1 MAKYTNRLK
10 ARLAYA
16 RLCESAKE
24 GKNWIVTRKLILET
38 EEGDVSFDAGEEV
51 EVGATPEGDMGI
63 NGSAACV
70 VITDPELAAK
80 IADIVVNADETS
92 DVEFVTKDAVDAVM
106 DGEGADQV
114 VDDLADDAGAE
125 DDEADMSVEVPELDP
140 NKKESVE
147 AKFAK
152 FSANRLNPKK
162 VLVCESIMVDEES
175 SDRINMYNIKCDR
188 LKKESFN
195 DYKAFAARVSEL
207 KGSLQP
213 GKREIA
219 LTEAGEVMG
228 SYDTEAD
235 NGSLYPEN
243 SWSDVDA
250 MDNADTA
257 PVELMDEPEEDL
269 DFDSWDDTGMP
280 TEAPADEPVDEPA
293 NGVKKEGLAGA
304 IAGGAAGTMV
314 GHPFAGAALGSMAQ
328 DKLIDDSVKDVTE
341 EYTGNNVFES
351 CLKKY
356 EESAKSGKDYI
367 EMVNSLEKAGLK
379 ESAIAKVVST
389 FDSRKLNE
397 CVRVYDTKYGKYV
410 NALKESVAADNFIE
424 ETGEAKRFSK
434 RFFN

>member
-51 EVGATPEGDMGI
+51 EIGATPEGDMGI

-80 IADIVVNADETS
+80 IADTVVNADETS

-106 DGEGADQV
+106 DGEDTDQV
-114 VDDLADDAGAE
+114 VDDLASDAGAE
-125 DDEADMSVEVPELDP
+125 DADAENAEAGMEDNMSVEVPELDP

-162 VLVCESIMVDEES
+162 VLVCESIMIDEES
-175 SDRINMYNIKCDR
+175 SDHINMYNIKCDR
-188 LKKESFN
+188 LKKESFSN
-195 DYKAFAARVSEL
+195 YKEFAARVSEL

-228 SYDTEAD
+228 SFDTEAD
-235 NGSLYPEN
+235 SGELYPED
-243 SWSDVDA
+243 SWENVEA

-257 PVELMDEPEEDL
+257 PVELMDEPVEDL
-269 DFDSWDDTGMP
+269 DFDSWDDEGNAVAP
-280 TEAPADEPVDEPA
+280 TSEAT
-293 NGVKKEGLAGA
+293 EGE
-304 IAGGAAGTMV
+304 
-314 GHPFAGAALGSMAQ
+314 
-328 DKLIDDSVKDVTE
+328 VKDVTDN
-341 EYTGNNVFES
+341 YTDGSVFES

>member
-51 EVGATPEGDMGI
+51 EIGATPEGDMGI

-80 IADIVVNADETS
+80 IADTVVNADETS

-106 DGEGADQV
+106 DGEDTDQV
-114 VDDLADDAGAE
+114 VDDLASDAEAEDAGAE
-125 DDEADMSVEVPELDP
+125 DAEAGTEDNMSVEVPELDP

-162 VLVCESIMVDEES
+162 VLVCESIMIDEES

-188 LKKESFN
+188 LKKESFSN
-195 DYKAFAARVSEL
+195 YKEFAARVSEL

-228 SYDTEAD
+228 SFDTEAD
-235 NGSLYPEN
+235 SGELYPED
-243 SWSDVDA
+243 SWENVEA

-257 PVELMDEPEEDL
+257 PVELMDEPVEDL
-269 DFDSWDDTGMP
+269 DFDSWDDEGNAVAP
-280 TEAPADEPVDEPA
+280 TSEAT
-293 NGVKKEGLAGA
+293 EGE
-304 IAGGAAGTMV
+304 
-314 GHPFAGAALGSMAQ
+314 
-328 DKLIDDSVKDVTE
+328 VKDVTDN
-341 EYTGNNVFES
+341 YTDGSVFES

>member
-51 EVGATPEGDMGI
+51 EIGATPEGDMGI

-80 IADIVVNADETS
+80 IADTVVNADETS

-106 DGEGADQV
+106 DGEDTDQV
-114 VDDLADDAGAE
+114 VDDLASDAGAE
-125 DDEADMSVEVPELDP
+125 DAGAEDAEAGTEDNMSVEVPELDP

-162 VLVCESIMVDEES
+162 VLVCESIMIDEES

-188 LKKESFN
+188 LKKESFSN
-195 DYKAFAARVSEL
+195 YKEFAARVSEL

-228 SYDTEAD
+228 SFDTEAD
-235 NGSLYPEN
+235 SGELYPED
-243 SWSDVDA
+243 SWENVEA

-257 PVELMDEPEEDL
+257 PVELMDEPVEDL
-269 DFDSWDDTGMP
+269 DFDSWDDEGNAVAP
-280 TEAPADEPVDEPA
+280 TSEAT
-293 NGVKKEGLAGA
+293 EGE
-304 IAGGAAGTMV
+304 
-314 GHPFAGAALGSMAQ
+314 
-328 DKLIDDSVKDVTE
+328 VKDVTDN
-341 EYTGNNVFES
+341 YTDGSVFES

>member
-10 ARLAYA
+10 ARLAYV

-51 EVGATPEGDMGI
+51 EIGATPEGDMGI

-80 IADIVVNADETS
+80 IADTVVNADETS

-106 DGEGADQV
+106 DGEDTDQV
-114 VDDLADDAGAE
+114 VDDLASDAGAE
-125 DDEADMSVEVPELDP
+125 DAGAEDAEAGAEDNMSVEVPELDP

-162 VLVCESIMVDEES
+162 VLVCESIMIDEES

-188 LKKESFN
+188 LKKESFSN
-195 DYKAFAARVSEL
+195 YKEFAARVSEL

-228 SYDTEAD
+228 SFDTEAD
-235 NGSLYPEN
+235 SGELYPED
-243 SWSDVDA
+243 SWENVEA

-257 PVELMDEPEEDL
+257 PVELMDEPVEDL
-269 DFDSWDDTGMP
+269 DFDSWDDEGNAVAP
-280 TEAPADEPVDEPA
+280 TDEAA
-293 NGVKKEGLAGA
+293 EGE
-304 IAGGAAGTMV
+304 
-314 GHPFAGAALGSMAQ
+314 
-328 DKLIDDSVKDVTE
+328 VKDVTDN
-341 EYTGNNVFES
+341 YTGGSVFES

>member
-51 EVGATPEGDMGI
+51 EIGATPEGDMGI

-80 IADIVVNADETS
+80 IADTVVNADETS

-106 DGEGADQV
+106 DGEDTDQV
-114 VDDLADDAGAE
+114 VDDLASDAGAE
-125 DDEADMSVEVPELDP
+125 DADAEDAEAGMEDNMSVEVPELDP

-162 VLVCESIMVDEES
+162 VLVCESIMIDEES

-188 LKKESFN
+188 LKKESFSN
-195 DYKAFAARVSEL
+195 YKEFAARVSEL

-228 SYDTEAD
+228 SFDTEAD
-235 NGSLYPEN
+235 SGELYPED
-243 SWSDVDA
+243 SWENVEA

-257 PVELMDEPEEDL
+257 PVELMDEPVEDL
-269 DFDSWDDTGMP
+269 DFDSWDDEGNAVAP
-280 TEAPADEPVDEPA
+280 TSEAT
-293 NGVKKEGLAGA
+293 EGE
-304 IAGGAAGTMV
+304 
-314 GHPFAGAALGSMAQ
+314 
-328 DKLIDDSVKDVTE
+328 VKDVTDN
-341 EYTGNNVFES
+341 YTDGSVFES

>member
-51 EVGATPEGDMGI
+51 EIGATPEGDMGI

-80 IADIVVNADETS
+80 IADTVVNADETS

-106 DGEGADQV
+106 DGEDTDQV
-114 VDDLADDAGAE
+114 VDDLASDAGAE
-125 DDEADMSVEVPELDP
+125 DTGAEDAEAGMEDNMSVEVPELDP

-162 VLVCESIMVDEES
+162 VLVCESIMIDEES

-188 LKKESFN
+188 LKKESFSN
-195 DYKAFAARVSEL
+195 YKEFAARVSEL

-228 SYDTEAD
+228 SFDTEAD
-235 NGSLYPEN
+235 SGELYPED
-243 SWSDVDA
+243 SWENVEA

-257 PVELMDEPEEDL
+257 PVELMDEPVEDL
-269 DFDSWDDTGMP
+269 DFDSWDDEGNAVAPTGEA
-280 TEAPADEPVDEPA
+280 TEGE
-293 NGVKKEGLAGA
+293 
-304 IAGGAAGTMV
+304 
-314 GHPFAGAALGSMAQ
+314 
-328 DKLIDDSVKDVTE
+328 VKDVTDN
-341 EYTGNNVFES
+341 YAGGSVFES

-367 EMVNSLEKAGLK
+367 EMVNGLEKAGLK

>member
-51 EVGATPEGDMGI
+51 EIGATPEGDMGI

-80 IADIVVNADETS
+80 IADTVVNADETS

-106 DGEGADQV
+106 DGEDTDQV
-114 VDDLADDAGAE
+114 VDDLASDAGAE
-125 DDEADMSVEVPELDP
+125 DTSAEDAEVGTEDNMSVEVPELDP

-162 VLVCESIMVDEES
+162 VLVCESIMIDEES

-188 LKKESFN
+188 LKKESFSN
-195 DYKAFAARVSEL
+195 YKEFAARVSEL

-228 SYDTEAD
+228 SFDTEAD
-235 NGSLYPEN
+235 SGELYPED
-243 SWSDVDA
+243 SWENVEA

-257 PVELMDEPEEDL
+257 PVELMDEPVEDL
-269 DFDSWDDTGMP
+269 DFDSWDDEGNAVAP
-280 TEAPADEPVDEPA
+280 TSEAT
-293 NGVKKEGLAGA
+293 EGE
-304 IAGGAAGTMV
+304 
-314 GHPFAGAALGSMAQ
+314 
-328 DKLIDDSVKDVTE
+328 VKDVTDN
-341 EYTGNNVFES
+341 YTGGSVFES

>member
-51 EVGATPEGDMGI
+51 EIGATPEGDMGI

-80 IADIVVNADETS
+80 IADTVVNADETS

-106 DGEGADQV
+106 DGEDTDQV
-114 VDDLADDAGAE
+114 VDDLASDAGAE
-125 DDEADMSVEVPELDP
+125 DTGAEDAEVGTEDNMSVEVPELDP

-162 VLVCESIMVDEES
+162 VLVCESIMIDEES

-188 LKKESFN
+188 LKKESFSN
-195 DYKAFAARVSEL
+195 YKEFAARVSEL

-228 SYDTEAD
+228 SFDTEAD
-235 NGSLYPEN
+235 SGELYPED
-243 SWSDVDA
+243 SWENVEA

-257 PVELMDEPEEDL
+257 PVELMDEPVEDL
-269 DFDSWDDTGMP
+269 DFDSWDDEGNAVAP
-280 TEAPADEPVDEPA
+280 TSEAT
-293 NGVKKEGLAGA
+293 EGE
-304 IAGGAAGTMV
+304 
-314 GHPFAGAALGSMAQ
+314 
-328 DKLIDDSVKDVTE
+328 VKDVTDN
-341 EYTGNNVFES
+341 YTDGSVFES

>member
-51 EVGATPEGDMGI
+51 EIGATPEGDMGI

-80 IADIVVNADETS
+80 IADTVVNADETS

-106 DGEGADQV
+106 DGEDTDQV
-114 VDDLADDAGAE
+114 VDDLASDAGAE
-125 DDEADMSVEVPELDP
+125 DAGAEDAEAGTEDNMSVEVPELDP

-162 VLVCESIMVDEES
+162 VLVCESIMIDEES

-188 LKKESFN
+188 LKKESFSN
-195 DYKAFAARVSEL
+195 YKEFAARVSEL

-228 SYDTEAD
+228 SFDTEAD
-235 NGSLYPEN
+235 SGELYPED
-243 SWSDVDA
+243 SWENVEA

-257 PVELMDEPEEDL
+257 PVELMDEPVEDL
-269 DFDSWDDTGMP
+269 DFDSWDDEGNAVAP
-280 TEAPADEPVDEPA
+280 TSEAA
-293 NGVKKEGLAGA
+293 EGE
-304 IAGGAAGTMV
+304 
-314 GHPFAGAALGSMAQ
+314 
-328 DKLIDDSVKDVTE
+328 VKDVTDN
-341 EYTGNNVFES
+341 YAGGSVFES

>member
-51 EVGATPEGDMGI
+51 EIGATPEGDMGI

-80 IADIVVNADETS
+80 IADTVVNADETS

-106 DGEGADQV
+106 DGEDTDQV
-114 VDDLADDAGAE
+114 VDDLASDAGAE
-125 DDEADMSVEVPELDP
+125 DTGAEDAEVGTEDNMSVEVPELDP

-162 VLVCESIMVDEES
+162 VLVCESIIIDEES

-188 LKKESFN
+188 LKKESFSN
-195 DYKAFAARVSEL
+195 YKEFAARVSEL

-228 SYDTEAD
+228 SFDTEAD
-235 NGSLYPEN
+235 SGELYPED
-243 SWSDVDA
+243 SWENVEA

-257 PVELMDEPEEDL
+257 PVELMDEPVEDL
-269 DFDSWDDTGMP
+269 DFDSWDDEGNAVAPTG
-280 TEAPADEPVDEPA
+280 EAA
-293 NGVKKEGLAGA
+293 EGE
-304 IAGGAAGTMV
+304 
-314 GHPFAGAALGSMAQ
+314 
-328 DKLIDDSVKDVTE
+328 VKDVTDN
-341 EYTGNNVFES
+341 YAGGSVFES

>member
-51 EVGATPEGDMGI
+51 EIGVTPEGDMGI

-80 IADIVVNADETS
+80 IADTVVNADETS

-106 DGEGADQV
+106 DGEDTDQV
-114 VDDLADDAGAE
+114 VDDLASDAGAE
-125 DDEADMSVEVPELDP
+125 DAGAGAEDVEADTEDKMSVEVPELDP

-162 VLVCESIMVDEES
+162 VLVCESILIDEES

-188 LKKESFN
+188 LKKESFS
-195 DYKAFAARVSEL
+195 DYKEFVARVSEL

-219 LTEAGEVMG
+219 LTEAGKVMG
-228 SYDTEAD
+228 SFYTEAD
-235 NGSLYPEN
+235 SGELYPED
-243 SWSDVDA
+243 SWEDVEA

-257 PVELMDEPEEDL
+257 PVELMDEPVDDL
-269 DFDSWDDTGMP
+269 DFDAWDDEGNA
-280 TEAPADEPVDEPA
+280 TEFADEEIPSEEIPESA
-293 NGVKKEGLAGA
+293 PEGEV
-304 IAGGAAGTMV
+304 T
-314 GHPFAGAALGSMAQ
+314 
-328 DKLIDDSVKDVTE
+328 DVTDQ
-341 EYTGNNVFES
+341 YTGGNVFES

-367 EMVNSLEKAGLK
+367 EMVNRLEKAGLK
-379 ESAIAKVVST
+379 ESAIAKIVST
-389 FDSRKLNE
+389 FDTRKLNE

>member
-51 EVGATPEGDMGI
+51 EIGATPEGDMGI

-80 IADIVVNADETS
+80 IADTVVNADETS

-106 DGEGADQV
+106 DGEDTDQV
-114 VDDLADDAGAE
+114 VDDLASDAGAE
-125 DDEADMSVEVPELDP
+125 DADAENAEAGMEDNMSVEVPELDP

-162 VLVCESIMVDEES
+162 VLVCESIMIDEES

-188 LKKESFN
+188 LKKESFSN
-195 DYKAFAARVSEL
+195 YKEFAARVSEL

-228 SYDTEAD
+228 SFDTEAD
-235 NGSLYPEN
+235 SGELYPED
-243 SWSDVDA
+243 SWENVEA

-257 PVELMDEPEEDL
+257 PVELMDEPVEDL
-269 DFDSWDDTGMP
+269 DFDSWDDEGNAVAP
-280 TEAPADEPVDEPA
+280 TSEAT
-293 NGVKKEGLAGA
+293 EGE
-304 IAGGAAGTMV
+304 
-314 GHPFAGAALGSMAQ
+314 
-328 DKLIDDSVKDVTE
+328 VKDVTDN
-341 EYTGNNVFES
+341 YTDGSVFES

>member
-51 EVGATPEGDMGI
+51 EIGATPEGDMGI

-80 IADIVVNADETS
+80 IADTVVNADETS

-106 DGEGADQV
+106 DGEDTDQV
-114 VDDLADDAGAE
+114 VDDLASDAGAE
-125 DDEADMSVEVPELDP
+125 DTGAEDAEAGMEDNMSVEVPELDP

-162 VLVCESIMVDEES
+162 VLVCESIMIDEES

-188 LKKESFN
+188 LKKENFSN
-195 DYKAFAARVSEL
+195 YKEFAARVSEL

-228 SYDTEAD
+228 SFDTEAD
-235 NGSLYPEN
+235 SGELYPED
-243 SWSDVDA
+243 SWENVEA

-257 PVELMDEPEEDL
+257 PVELMDEPVEDL
-269 DFDSWDDTGMP
+269 DFDSWDDEGNAV
-280 TEAPADEPVDEPA
+280 APASEA
-293 NGVKKEGLAGA
+293 TEGE
-304 IAGGAAGTMV
+304 
-314 GHPFAGAALGSMAQ
+314 
-328 DKLIDDSVKDVTE
+328 VKDVTDN
-341 EYTGNNVFES
+341 YTGGSVFES

>member
-51 EVGATPEGDMGI
+51 EIGATPEGDMGI

-80 IADIVVNADETS
+80 IADTVVNADETS

-106 DGEGADQV
+106 DGEAADQV

-125 DDEADMSVEVPELDP
+125 DVSAEEEMSVEVPELDP

-162 VLVCESIMVDEES
+162 VLVCESIMIDEES

-195 DYKAFAARVSEL
+195 DYKAFSARVSEL

-235 NGSLYPEN
+235 AGTLYPEN

-257 PVELMDEPEEDL
+257 PVELMNEPEADM
-269 DFDSWDDTGMP
+269 DFDAWNDEG
-280 TEAPADEPVDEPA
+280 EAVAPAPA
-293 NGVKKEGLAGA
+293 EEMPEAAEDGV
-304 IAGGAAGTMV
+304 T
-314 GHPFAGAALGSMAQ
+314 
-328 DKLIDDSVKDVTE
+328 DVTDQ
-341 EYTGNNVFES
+341 YTGGSVFES

>member
-51 EVGATPEGDMGI
+51 EIGATPEGDMGI

-80 IADIVVNADETS
+80 IADTVVNADETS

-106 DGEGADQV
+106 DGEDTDQV
-114 VDDLADDAGAE
+114 VDDLASDAGAE
-125 DDEADMSVEVPELDP
+125 DTGAEDAEAGTEDNMSVEVPELDP

-162 VLVCESIMVDEES
+162 VLVCESIMIDEES

-188 LKKESFN
+188 LKKESFSN
-195 DYKAFAARVSEL
+195 YKEFAARVSEL

-228 SYDTEAD
+228 SFDTEAD
-235 NGSLYPEN
+235 SGELYPED
-243 SWSDVDA
+243 SWENVEA

-257 PVELMDEPEEDL
+257 PVELMDEPVEDL
-269 DFDSWDDTGMP
+269 DFDSWDDEGNAV
-280 TEAPADEPVDEPA
+280 APASEA
-293 NGVKKEGLAGA
+293 TEGE
-304 IAGGAAGTMV
+304 
-314 GHPFAGAALGSMAQ
+314 
-328 DKLIDDSVKDVTE
+328 VKDVTDN
-341 EYTGNNVFES
+341 YTDGSVFES

>member
-51 EVGATPEGDMGI
+51 EIGATPEGDMGI

-80 IADIVVNADETS
+80 IADTVVNADETS

-106 DGEGADQV
+106 DGEDTDQV
-114 VDDLADDAGAE
+114 VDDLASDAGAE
-125 DDEADMSVEVPELDP
+125 DAGAEDAEAGTEDNMSVEVPELDP

-152 FSANRLNPKK
+152 FSTNRLNPKK
-162 VLVCESIMVDEES
+162 VLVCESIMIDEES

-188 LKKESFN
+188 LKKESFSN
-195 DYKAFAARVSEL
+195 YKEFAARVSEL

-228 SYDTEAD
+228 SFDTEAD
-235 NGSLYPEN
+235 SGELYPED
-243 SWSDVDA
+243 SWENVEA

-257 PVELMDEPEEDL
+257 PVELMDEPVEDL
-269 DFDSWDDTGMP
+269 DFDSWDDEGNAVAP
-280 TEAPADEPVDEPA
+280 TSEAT
-293 NGVKKEGLAGA
+293 EGE
-304 IAGGAAGTMV
+304 
-314 GHPFAGAALGSMAQ
+314 
-328 DKLIDDSVKDVTE
+328 VKDVTDN
-341 EYTGNNVFES
+341 YTDGSVFES

>member
-51 EVGATPEGDMGI
+51 EIGATPEGDMGI

-80 IADIVVNADETS
+80 IADTVVNADETS

-106 DGEGADQV
+106 DGEDTDQV
-114 VDDLADDAGAE
+114 VDDLASDAGAE
-125 DDEADMSVEVPELDP
+125 DTSAEDAEAGMEDNMSVEVPELDP

-162 VLVCESIMVDEES
+162 VLVCESIMIDEES

-188 LKKESFN
+188 LKKESFSN
-195 DYKAFAARVSEL
+195 YKEFAARISEL

-228 SYDTEAD
+228 SFDTEAD
-235 NGSLYPEN
+235 SGELYPED
-243 SWSDVDA
+243 SWENVEA

-257 PVELMDEPEEDL
+257 PVELMDEPVEDL
-269 DFDSWDDTGMP
+269 DFDSWDDEGNAVAP
-280 TEAPADEPVDEPA
+280 TSETT
-293 NGVKKEGLAGA
+293 EGE
-304 IAGGAAGTMV
+304 
-314 GHPFAGAALGSMAQ
+314 
-328 DKLIDDSVKDVTE
+328 VKDVTDN
-341 EYTGNNVFES
+341 YTGGSVFES

>member
-1 MAKYTNRLK
+1 M
-10 ARLAYA
+10 
-16 RLCESAKE
+16 
-24 GKNWIVTRKLILET
+24 I
-38 EEGDVSFDAGEEV
+38 
-51 EVGATPEGDMGI
+51 
-63 NGSAACV
+63 
-70 VITDPELAAK
+70 
-80 IADIVVNADETS
+80 
-92 DVEFVTKDAVDAVM
+92 
-106 DGEGADQV
+106 
-114 VDDLADDAGAE
+114 
-125 DDEADMSVEVPELDP
+125 
-140 NKKESVE
+140 
-147 AKFAK
+147 
-152 FSANRLNPKK
+152 
-162 VLVCESIMVDEES
+162 DEES

-188 LKKESFN
+188 LKKESFSN
-195 DYKAFAARVSEL
+195 YKEFAARVSEL

-228 SYDTEAD
+228 SFDTEAD
-235 NGSLYPEN
+235 SGELYPED
-243 SWSDVDA
+243 SWENVEA

-257 PVELMDEPEEDL
+257 PVELMDEPVEDL
-269 DFDSWDDTGMP
+269 DFDSWDDEGNAVAP
-280 TEAPADEPVDEPA
+280 TSEAT
-293 NGVKKEGLAGA
+293 EGE
-304 IAGGAAGTMV
+304 
-314 GHPFAGAALGSMAQ
+314 
-328 DKLIDDSVKDVTE
+328 VKDVTDN
-341 EYTGNNVFES
+341 YTDGSVFES

>member
-51 EVGATPEGDMGI
+51 EIGATPEGDMGI

-80 IADIVVNADETS
+80 IADTVVNADETS

-106 DGEGADQV
+106 DGEDTDQV
-114 VDDLADDAGAE
+114 VDDLASDAGAE
-125 DDEADMSVEVPELDP
+125 DADAEDAEASMEDNMSVEVPELDP

-162 VLVCESIMVDEES
+162 VLVCESIMIDEES

-188 LKKESFN
+188 LKKESFS
-195 DYKAFAARVSEL
+195 DYKEFAARVSEL

-228 SYDTEAD
+228 SFDTEAD
-235 NGSLYPEN
+235 SGELYPED
-243 SWSDVDA
+243 SWENVEA

-257 PVELMDEPEEDL
+257 PVELMDEPVEDL
-269 DFDSWDDTGMP
+269 DFDSWDDEGNAV
-280 TEAPADEPVDEPA
+280 APASEA
-293 NGVKKEGLAGA
+293 TEGE
-304 IAGGAAGTMV
+304 
-314 GHPFAGAALGSMAQ
+314 
-328 DKLIDDSVKDVTE
+328 VKDVTDN
-341 EYTGNNVFES
+341 YTSGSVFES

>member
-51 EVGATPEGDMGI
+51 EIGATPEGDMGI

-80 IADIVVNADETS
+80 IADTVVNADETS

-106 DGEGADQV
+106 DGEDTDQV
-114 VDDLADDAGAE
+114 VDDLASDAGAE
-125 DDEADMSVEVPELDP
+125 DADAENAEAGTEDNMSVEVPELDP

-162 VLVCESIMVDEES
+162 VLVCESIMIDEES

-188 LKKESFN
+188 LKKESFSN
-195 DYKAFAARVSEL
+195 YKEFAARVSEL

-228 SYDTEAD
+228 SFDTEAD
-235 NGSLYPEN
+235 SGELYPED
-243 SWSDVDA
+243 SWENVEA

-257 PVELMDEPEEDL
+257 PVELMDEPVEDL
-269 DFDSWDDTGMP
+269 DFDSWDDEGNAV
-280 TEAPADEPVDEPA
+280 APASEA
-293 NGVKKEGLAGA
+293 TEGE
-304 IAGGAAGTMV
+304 
-314 GHPFAGAALGSMAQ
+314 
-328 DKLIDDSVKDVTE
+328 VKDVTDN
-341 EYTGNNVFES
+341 YTDGSVFES

>member
-51 EVGATPEGDMGI
+51 EIGATPEGDMGI

-80 IADIVVNADETS
+80 IADTVVNADETS

-106 DGEGADQV
+106 DGEDTDQV
-114 VDDLADDAGAE
+114 VDDLASDAGAE
-125 DDEADMSVEVPELDP
+125 DTGAEDAEVGMEDNMSVEVPELDP

-162 VLVCESIMVDEES
+162 VLVCESIMIDEES

-188 LKKESFN
+188 LKKESFSN
-195 DYKAFAARVSEL
+195 YKEFAARVSEL

-228 SYDTEAD
+228 SFDTEAD
-235 NGSLYPEN
+235 SGELYPED
-243 SWSDVDA
+243 SWENVEA

-257 PVELMDEPEEDL
+257 PVELMDEPVEDL
-269 DFDSWDDTGMP
+269 DFDSWDDEGNAVAP
-280 TEAPADEPVDEPA
+280 TSEAT
-293 NGVKKEGLAGA
+293 EGE
-304 IAGGAAGTMV
+304 
-314 GHPFAGAALGSMAQ
+314 
-328 DKLIDDSVKDVTE
+328 VKDVTDN
-341 EYTGNNVFES
+341 YTGGSVFES

>member
-51 EVGATPEGDMGI
+51 EIGATPEGDMGI

-80 IADIVVNADETS
+80 IADTVVNADETS

-106 DGEGADQV
+106 DGEDTDQV
-114 VDDLADDAGAE
+114 VDDLASDAGAE
-125 DDEADMSVEVPELDP
+125 DTGAEDAEVGTEDNMSVEVPELDP

-162 VLVCESIMVDEES
+162 VLVCESIMIDEES

-188 LKKESFN
+188 LKKESFSN
-195 DYKAFAARVSEL
+195 YKEFAARVSEL

-228 SYDTEAD
+228 SFDTEAD
-235 NGSLYPEN
+235 SGELYPED
-243 SWSDVDA
+243 SWENVEA

-257 PVELMDEPEEDL
+257 PVELMDEPVEDL
-269 DFDSWDDTGMP
+269 DFDSWDDEGNAVAP
-280 TEAPADEPVDEPA
+280 TSEAS
-293 NGVKKEGLAGA
+293 EGE
-304 IAGGAAGTMV
+304 
-314 GHPFAGAALGSMAQ
+314 
-328 DKLIDDSVKDVTE
+328 VKDVTDN
-341 EYTGNNVFES
+341 YTGGSVFES

>member
-51 EVGATPEGDMGI
+51 EIGATPEGDMGI

-80 IADIVVNADETS
+80 IADTVVNADETS

-106 DGEGADQV
+106 DGEDTDQV
-114 VDDLADDAGAE
+114 VDDLASDAGAE
-125 DDEADMSVEVPELDP
+125 DTSAEDAEAGMEDNMSVEVPELDP

-162 VLVCESIMVDEES
+162 VLVCESIMIDEES

-188 LKKESFN
+188 LKKESFSN
-195 DYKAFAARVSEL
+195 YKEFAARVSEL

-228 SYDTEAD
+228 SFDTEAD
-235 NGSLYPEN
+235 SGELYPED
-243 SWSDVDA
+243 SWENVEA

-257 PVELMDEPEEDL
+257 PVELMDEPVEDL
-269 DFDSWDDTGMP
+269 DFDSWDDEGNAVAP
-280 TEAPADEPVDEPA
+280 TSEAS
-293 NGVKKEGLAGA
+293 EGE
-304 IAGGAAGTMV
+304 
-314 GHPFAGAALGSMAQ
+314 
-328 DKLIDDSVKDVTE
+328 VKDVTDN
-341 EYTGNNVFES
+341 YTGGSVFES

>member
-51 EVGATPEGDMGI
+51 EIGATPEGDMGI

-80 IADIVVNADETS
+80 IADTVVNADETS
-92 DVEFVTKDAVDAVM
+92 DVEFETKDAVDAVM
-106 DGEGADQV
+106 DGEDTDQV
-114 VDDLADDAGAE
+114 VDDLASDAGAE
-125 DDEADMSVEVPELDP
+125 DAGAEDAEAGTEDNMSVEVPELDP

-162 VLVCESIMVDEES
+162 VLVCESIMIDEES

-188 LKKESFN
+188 LKKESFSN
-195 DYKAFAARVSEL
+195 YKEFAARVSEL

-228 SYDTEAD
+228 SFDTEAD
-235 NGSLYPEN
+235 SGELYPED
-243 SWSDVDA
+243 SWENVEA

-257 PVELMDEPEEDL
+257 PVELMDEPVEDL
-269 DFDSWDDTGMP
+269 DFDSWDDEGNAVAP
-280 TEAPADEPVDEPA
+280 TSEAT
-293 NGVKKEGLAGA
+293 EGE
-304 IAGGAAGTMV
+304 
-314 GHPFAGAALGSMAQ
+314 
-328 DKLIDDSVKDVTE
+328 VKDVTDN
-341 EYTGNNVFES
+341 YTDGSVFES

>member
-51 EVGATPEGDMGI
+51 EIGATPEGDMGI

-80 IADIVVNADETS
+80 IADTVVNADETS

-106 DGEGADQV
+106 DGEDTDQV
-114 VDDLADDAGAE
+114 VDDLASDAGAE
-125 DDEADMSVEVPELDP
+125 DTGAEDAEAGMEDNMSVEVPELDP

-162 VLVCESIMVDEES
+162 VLVCESIMIDEES

-188 LKKESFN
+188 LKKESFSN
-195 DYKAFAARVSEL
+195 YKEFAARVSEL

-228 SYDTEAD
+228 SFDTEAD
-235 NGSLYPEN
+235 SGELYPED
-243 SWSDVDA
+243 SWENAEA

-257 PVELMDEPEEDL
+257 PVELMDEPVEDL
-269 DFDSWDDTGMP
+269 DFDSWDDEGNAVAPTGET
-280 TEAPADEPVDEPA
+280 TEGE
-293 NGVKKEGLAGA
+293 
-304 IAGGAAGTMV
+304 
-314 GHPFAGAALGSMAQ
+314 
-328 DKLIDDSVKDVTE
+328 VKDVTDN
-341 EYTGNNVFES
+341 YTGGSVFES

>member
-51 EVGATPEGDMGI
+51 EIGATPEGDMGI

-80 IADIVVNADETS
+80 IADTVVNADETS

-106 DGEGADQV
+106 DGEDTDQV
-114 VDDLADDAGAE
+114 VDDLASDAGAE
-125 DDEADMSVEVPELDP
+125 DTGAEDAEAGMEDNMSVEVPELDP

-162 VLVCESIMVDEES
+162 VLVCESIMIDEES

-188 LKKESFN
+188 LKKESFSN
-195 DYKAFAARVSEL
+195 YKEFAARVSEL

-228 SYDTEAD
+228 SFDTEAD
-235 NGSLYPEN
+235 SGELYPED
-243 SWSDVDA
+243 SWENVEA

-257 PVELMDEPEEDL
+257 PVELMDEPVEDL
-269 DFDSWDDTGMP
+269 DFDSWDDEGNAVAP
-280 TEAPADEPVDEPA
+280 TSEAT
-293 NGVKKEGLAGA
+293 EGE
-304 IAGGAAGTMV
+304 
-314 GHPFAGAALGSMAQ
+314 
-328 DKLIDDSVKDVTE
+328 VKDVTDN
-341 EYTGNNVFES
+341 YTGGSVFES

>member
-51 EVGATPEGDMGI
+51 EIGATPEGDMGI

-80 IADIVVNADETS
+80 IADTVVNADETS

-106 DGEGADQV
+106 DGEDTDQV
-114 VDDLADDAGAE
+114 VDDLASDAGAE
-125 DDEADMSVEVPELDP
+125 DAGAEDAEADMEDNMSVEVPELDP

-162 VLVCESIMVDEES
+162 VLVCESIMIDEES

-188 LKKESFN
+188 LKKESFSN
-195 DYKAFAARVSEL
+195 YKEFAARVSEL

-228 SYDTEAD
+228 SFDTEAD
-235 NGSLYPEN
+235 SGELYPED
-243 SWSDVDA
+243 SWENVEA

-257 PVELMDEPEEDL
+257 PVELMDEPVEDL
-269 DFDSWDDTGMP
+269 DFDSWDDEGNAVAP
-280 TEAPADEPVDEPA
+280 TSEAA
-293 NGVKKEGLAGA
+293 EGEV
-304 IAGGAAGTMV
+304 T
-314 GHPFAGAALGSMAQ
+314 
-328 DKLIDDSVKDVTE
+328 DVTDN
-341 EYTGNNVFES
+341 YTDGSVFES

>member
-51 EVGATPEGDMGI
+51 EIGATPEGDMGI

-80 IADIVVNADETS
+80 IADTVVNADETS

-106 DGEGADQV
+106 DGEDTDQV
-114 VDDLADDAGAE
+114 VDDLASDAEAEDAGAE
-125 DDEADMSVEVPELDP
+125 DAEAGTEDNMSVEVPELDP

-162 VLVCESIMVDEES
+162 VLVCESIMIDEES

-188 LKKESFN
+188 LKKESFSN
-195 DYKAFAARVSEL
+195 YKEFAARVSEL

-228 SYDTEAD
+228 SFDTEAD
-235 NGSLYPEN
+235 SGELYPED
-243 SWSDVDA
+243 SWENVEA

-257 PVELMDEPEEDL
+257 PVELMDEPVEDL
-269 DFDSWDDTGMP
+269 DFDSWDDEGNAV
-280 TEAPADEPVDEPA
+280 APASEA
-293 NGVKKEGLAGA
+293 TEGE
-304 IAGGAAGTMV
+304 
-314 GHPFAGAALGSMAQ
+314 
-328 DKLIDDSVKDVTE
+328 VKDVTDN
-341 EYTGNNVFES
+341 YTDGSVFES

>member
-24 GKNWIVTRKLILET
+24 SKNWIVTRKLILET

-51 EVGATPEGDMGI
+51 EIGATPEGDMGI

-80 IADIVVNADETS
+80 IADTVVNADETS

-106 DGEGADQV
+106 DGEDTDQV
-114 VDDLADDAGAE
+114 VDDLASDTRAEDTGAE
-125 DDEADMSVEVPELDP
+125 DAEAGMEDNMSVEVPELDP

-162 VLVCESIMVDEES
+162 VLVCESIMIDEES

-188 LKKESFN
+188 LKKESFSN
-195 DYKAFAARVSEL
+195 YKEFAARVSEL

-228 SYDTEAD
+228 SFDTEAD
-235 NGSLYPEN
+235 SGELYPED
-243 SWSDVDA
+243 SWENVEA

-257 PVELMDEPEEDL
+257 PVELMDEPVEDL
-269 DFDSWDDTGMP
+269 DFDSWDDEGNAV
-280 TEAPADEPVDEPA
+280 APASEA
-293 NGVKKEGLAGA
+293 TEGE
-304 IAGGAAGTMV
+304 
-314 GHPFAGAALGSMAQ
+314 
-328 DKLIDDSVKDVTE
+328 VKDVTDN
-341 EYTGNNVFES
+341 YTGGSVFES

-424 ETGEAKRFSK
+424 ETGEVKRFSK

>member
-51 EVGATPEGDMGI
+51 EIGATPEGDMGI

-80 IADIVVNADETS
+80 IADTVVNADETS

-106 DGEGADQV
+106 DGEDTDQV
-114 VDDLADDAGAE
+114 VDDLASDAGAE
-125 DDEADMSVEVPELDP
+125 DTGAEDAEADMEDNMSVEVPELDP

-162 VLVCESIMVDEES
+162 VLVCESIMIDEES

-188 LKKESFN
+188 LKKESFSN
-195 DYKAFAARVSEL
+195 YKEFTARVSEL

-228 SYDTEAD
+228 SFDTEAD
-235 NGSLYPEN
+235 SGELYPED
-243 SWSDVDA
+243 SWENVEA

-257 PVELMDEPEEDL
+257 PVELMDEPVEDL
-269 DFDSWDDTGMP
+269 DFDSWDDEGNAVAP
-280 TEAPADEPVDEPA
+280 TSEAT
-293 NGVKKEGLAGA
+293 EGE
-304 IAGGAAGTMV
+304 
-314 GHPFAGAALGSMAQ
+314 
-328 DKLIDDSVKDVTE
+328 VKDVTDN
-341 EYTGNNVFES
+341 YTGGSVFES

-367 EMVNSLEKAGLK
+367 EMVNGLEKAGLK

>member
-10 ARLAYA
+10 ARLAYT

-51 EVGATPEGDMGI
+51 EIGATPEGDMGI

-80 IADIVVNADETS
+80 IADTVVNADETS

-106 DGEGADQV
+106 DGEDTDQV
-114 VDDLADDAGAE
+114 VDDLASDAGAE
-125 DDEADMSVEVPELDP
+125 DTGAEDAEVGTEDNMSVEVPELDP

-162 VLVCESIMVDEES
+162 VLVCESIIIDEES

-188 LKKESFN
+188 LKKESFSN
-195 DYKAFAARVSEL
+195 YKEFAARVSEL

-228 SYDTEAD
+228 SFDTEAD
-235 NGSLYPEN
+235 SGELYPED
-243 SWSDVDA
+243 SWENVEA

-257 PVELMDEPEEDL
+257 PVELMDEPVEDL
-269 DFDSWDDTGMP
+269 DFDSWDDEGNAVAP
-280 TEAPADEPVDEPA
+280 TDEAA
-293 NGVKKEGLAGA
+293 EGE
-304 IAGGAAGTMV
+304 
-314 GHPFAGAALGSMAQ
+314 
-328 DKLIDDSVKDVTE
+328 VKDVTDN
-341 EYTGNNVFES
+341 YAGGSVFES

>member
-51 EVGATPEGDMGI
+51 EIGATPEGDMGI

-80 IADIVVNADETS
+80 IADTVVNADETS

-106 DGEGADQV
+106 DGEDTDQV
-114 VDDLADDAGAE
+114 VDDLASDAGAE
-125 DDEADMSVEVPELDP
+125 DADAEDAEASMEDNMSVEVPELDP

-162 VLVCESIMVDEES
+162 VLVCESIMIDEES

-188 LKKESFN
+188 LKKESFSN
-195 DYKAFAARVSEL
+195 YKEFAARVSEL

-228 SYDTEAD
+228 SFDTEAD
-235 NGSLYPEN
+235 SGELYPED
-243 SWSDVDA
+243 SWENVEA

-257 PVELMDEPEEDL
+257 PVELMDEPVEDL
-269 DFDSWDDTGMP
+269 DFDSWDDEGNAVAPTG
-280 TEAPADEPVDEPA
+280 EAA
-293 NGVKKEGLAGA
+293 EGE
-304 IAGGAAGTMV
+304 
-314 GHPFAGAALGSMAQ
+314 
-328 DKLIDDSVKDVTE
+328 VKDVTDN
-341 EYTGNNVFES
+341 YTGGSVFES

>member
-51 EVGATPEGDMGI
+51 EIGATPEGDMGI

-80 IADIVVNADETS
+80 IADTVVNADETS

-106 DGEGADQV
+106 DGEDTDQV
-114 VDDLADDAGAE
+114 VDDLASDAGAE
-125 DDEADMSVEVPELDP
+125 DAGAEDAEAGTEDNMSVEVPELDP

-162 VLVCESIMVDEES
+162 VLVCESIMIDEES

-188 LKKESFN
+188 LKKESFSN
-195 DYKAFAARVSEL
+195 YKEFAARVSEL

-228 SYDTEAD
+228 SFDTEAD
-235 NGSLYPEN
+235 SGELYPED
-243 SWSDVDA
+243 SWENVEA

-257 PVELMDEPEEDL
+257 PVELMDEPVEDL
-269 DFDSWDDTGMP
+269 DFDSWDDDGNAVAP
-280 TEAPADEPVDEPA
+280 TSEAT
-293 NGVKKEGLAGA
+293 EGE
-304 IAGGAAGTMV
+304 
-314 GHPFAGAALGSMAQ
+314 
-328 DKLIDDSVKDVTE
+328 VKDVTDN
-341 EYTGNNVFES
+341 YTDGSVFES

>member
-51 EVGATPEGDMGI
+51 EIGATPEGDMGI

-80 IADIVVNADETS
+80 IADTVVNADETS

-106 DGEGADQV
+106 DGEDTDQV
-114 VDDLADDAGAE
+114 VDDLASDAGAE
-125 DDEADMSVEVPELDP
+125 DASAEDAEAGAEDNMSVEVPELDP

-162 VLVCESIMVDEES
+162 VLVCESIMIDEES

-188 LKKESFN
+188 LKKESFSN
-195 DYKAFAARVSEL
+195 YKEFAARVSEL

-228 SYDTEAD
+228 SFDTEAD
-235 NGSLYPEN
+235 SGELYPED
-243 SWSDVDA
+243 SWENVEA

-257 PVELMDEPEEDL
+257 PVELMDEPVEDL
-269 DFDSWDDTGMP
+269 DFDSWDDEGNAVAPTG
-280 TEAPADEPVDEPA
+280 EAA
-293 NGVKKEGLAGA
+293 EGE
-304 IAGGAAGTMV
+304 
-314 GHPFAGAALGSMAQ
+314 
-328 DKLIDDSVKDVTE
+328 VKDVTDN
-341 EYTGNNVFES
+341 YAGGSVFES

>member
-10 ARLAYA
+10 ARLAYT

-51 EVGATPEGDMGI
+51 EIGATPEGDMGI

-80 IADIVVNADETS
+80 IADTVVNADETS

-106 DGEGADQV
+106 DGEDTDQV
-114 VDDLADDAGAE
+114 VDDLASDAGAE
-125 DDEADMSVEVPELDP
+125 DTGAEDAEAGMEDNMSVEVPELDP

-162 VLVCESIMVDEES
+162 VLVCESIMIDEES

-188 LKKESFN
+188 LKKESFSN
-195 DYKAFAARVSEL
+195 YKEFAARVSEL

-228 SYDTEAD
+228 SFDTEAD
-235 NGSLYPEN
+235 SGELYPED
-243 SWSDVDA
+243 SWENVEA

-257 PVELMDEPEEDL
+257 PVELMDEPVEDL
-269 DFDSWDDTGMP
+269 DFDSWDDEGNAVAP
-280 TEAPADEPVDEPA
+280 TSEAT
-293 NGVKKEGLAGA
+293 EGE
-304 IAGGAAGTMV
+304 
-314 GHPFAGAALGSMAQ
+314 
-328 DKLIDDSVKDVTE
+328 VKDVTDN
-341 EYTGNNVFES
+341 YTGGSVFES

-367 EMVNSLEKAGLK
+367 EMVNGLEKAGLK

>member
-10 ARLAYA
+10 ARLAYT

-51 EVGATPEGDMGI
+51 EIGATPEGDMGI

-80 IADIVVNADETS
+80 IADTVVNADETS

-106 DGEGADQV
+106 DGEDTDQV
-114 VDDLADDAGAE
+114 VDDLASDTGAE
-125 DDEADMSVEVPELDP
+125 DTGAEDAEAGMEDNMSVEVPELDP

-162 VLVCESIMVDEES
+162 VLVCESIMIDEES

-188 LKKESFN
+188 LKKESFSN
-195 DYKAFAARVSEL
+195 YKEFAARVSEL

-228 SYDTEAD
+228 SFDTEAD
-235 NGSLYPEN
+235 SGELYPED
-243 SWSDVDA
+243 SWENVEA

-257 PVELMDEPEEDL
+257 PVELMDEPVEDL
-269 DFDSWDDTGMP
+269 DFDSWDDEGNAVAP
-280 TEAPADEPVDEPA
+280 TSEAT
-293 NGVKKEGLAGA
+293 EGE
-304 IAGGAAGTMV
+304 
-314 GHPFAGAALGSMAQ
+314 
-328 DKLIDDSVKDVTE
+328 VKDVTDN
-341 EYTGNNVFES
+341 YTGGSVFES

-367 EMVNSLEKAGLK
+367 EMVNGLEKAGLK

>member
-51 EVGATPEGDMGI
+51 EIGATPEGDMGI

-80 IADIVVNADETS
+80 IADTVVNADETS

-106 DGEGADQV
+106 DGEDTDQV
-114 VDDLADDAGAE
+114 VDDLASDAGAE
-125 DDEADMSVEVPELDP
+125 DADAEDAEAGMEDNMSVEVPELDP

-162 VLVCESIMVDEES
+162 VLVCESIMIDEES

-188 LKKESFN
+188 LKKESFSN
-195 DYKAFAARVSEL
+195 YKEFAARVSEL

-228 SYDTEAD
+228 SFDTEAD
-235 NGSLYPEN
+235 SGELYPED
-243 SWSDVDA
+243 SWENVEA

-257 PVELMDEPEEDL
+257 PVELMDEPVEDL
-269 DFDSWDDTGMP
+269 DFDSWDDEGNAVAP
-280 TEAPADEPVDEPA
+280 TSEAA
-293 NGVKKEGLAGA
+293 EGE
-304 IAGGAAGTMV
+304 
-314 GHPFAGAALGSMAQ
+314 
-328 DKLIDDSVKDVTE
+328 VKDVTDN
-341 EYTGNNVFES
+341 YTDGSVFES

>member
-51 EVGATPEGDMGI
+51 EIGATPEGDMGI

-80 IADIVVNADETS
+80 IADTVVNADETS

-106 DGEGADQV
+106 DGEDTDQV
-114 VDDLADDAGAE
+114 VDDLASDAGAE
-125 DDEADMSVEVPELDP
+125 DAGAEDAEADMEDNMSVEVPELDP

-162 VLVCESIMVDEES
+162 VLVCESIMIDEES

-188 LKKESFN
+188 LKKESFSN
-195 DYKAFAARVSEL
+195 YKEFAARVSEL

-228 SYDTEAD
+228 SFDTEAD
-235 NGSLYPEN
+235 SGELYPED
-243 SWSDVDA
+243 SWENVEA

-257 PVELMDEPEEDL
+257 PVELMDEPVEDL
-269 DFDSWDDTGMP
+269 DFDSWDDEGNAVAP
-280 TEAPADEPVDEPA
+280 TSEAT
-293 NGVKKEGLAGA
+293 EGE
-304 IAGGAAGTMV
+304 
-314 GHPFAGAALGSMAQ
+314 
-328 DKLIDDSVKDVTE
+328 VKDVTDN
-341 EYTGNNVFES
+341 YTDGSVFES